1 MRITDLSES
10 KSTKSEANYQNK
22 PHAGQRCVN
31 CTMWREP
38 NKCSAVAGNISPNG
52 WCDWW
57 AAGAYGKHG
66 DSIEE
71 SEILDE
77 GWRENLYK
85 LVTIGALSLSTA
97 AVITSKLQY
106 DKWASTHPQAIQS
119 LDTDKTTPL
128 AHPQTTVNKP
138 VTTDLPKSDLAPT
151 TSPRPQARPSDVDQ
165 DPENKPLD
173 QLRPPPRP
181 TLDTLGP
188 LSKTLHVAAVDA
200 GIHGTELVALMA
212 QAAHETGMFNDLYET
227 GSEDYFDKYE
237 PGTSTGKTLGN
248 VEEGD
253 GYFYRGRGYLHLTG
267 RYNYQKAQDALGYD
281 FINNPDLAADP
292 TIAAEVAIW
301 FWKDRVQP
309 RVKDFNNVRKV
320 TYHINPKF
328 VGLDDRRSKYKE
340 ISKLVKDFHID
351 LDENIFETIH
361 KIGDNKWRLYSKDGE
376 KNLGTFGSLEAAKKH
391 EREVQYFKHADE
403 SVDENFKDGKHPGRK
418 GLAKRSGVNT
428 KASVT
433 DLRKTAKHSTGEKQ
447 RMAHW
452 LANMKSGRQKAAES
466 DDNLAEVTID
476 NKDGWGNVP
485 YNQNVNYMGLR
496 VQMTPRKF
504 LELASELDV
513 PRSVDSIEDHIRKG
527 GSIGAPFLQVV
538 IPPEWFDGDLSKP
551 ARTRGHEGRN
561 RMMAVLKTEG
571 NAPIETHLFFN
582 GGVRNRDLTPEIIKR
597 LNQDITSERET
608 LIKGPWF
615 TLQEN
620 RRLSESR
627 EQPRYTASEWAIIEG
642 GHVLEEQKKDKLF
655 SWMINIDKDI

>member
-31 CTMWREP
+31 CTMWRDP
-38 NKCSAVAGNISPNG
+38 NKCSAVAGNISPDG

-106 DKWASTHPQAIQS
+106 DKWMAAHPQAVQS
-119 LDTDKTTPL
+119 L
-128 AHPQTTVNKP
+128 AHPQSTTNK
-138 VTTDLPKSDLAPT
+138 T
-151 TSPRPQARPSDVDQ
+151 TSAEPTGNAADTLSKIKPKPRPTDQEVDPLSKIRPHARPAQ
-165 DPENKPLD
+165 PEEKPLS
-173 QLRPPPRP
+173 QLRPPTRP
-181 TLDTLGP
+181 NLDTLGP
-188 LSKTLHVAAVDA
+188 LSKTIHEKLIAA
-200 GIHGTELVALMA
+200 GITGNELVAFLA
-212 QAAHETGMFNDLYET
+212 QSAHETRGFTSLTEAGSKEYFNQYDN
-227 GSEDYFDKYE
+227 SK
-237 PGTSTGKTLGN
+237 KLGN
-248 VEEGD
+248 NQTGD
-253 GYFYRGRGYLHLTG
+253 GYKYRGRGFLHLTG
-267 RYNYQKAQDALGYD
+267 RYNYQDAQDALGYNLVND
-281 FINNPDLAADP
+281 PDLLTHPIIAAD
-292 TIAAEVAIW
+292 VAIW
-301 FWKDRVQP
+301 FWRDRVARHNP
-309 RVKDFNNVRKV
+309 DYTNVREV
-320 TYHINPKF
+320 THHINSGYN
-328 VGLDDRRSKYKE
+328 GLPERRAAYKY

-351 LDENIFETIH
+351 T
-361 KIGDNKWRLYSKDGE
+361 GE
-376 KNLGTFGSLEAAKKH
+376 P
-391 EREVQYFKHADE
+391 
-403 SVDENFKDGKHPGRK
+403 VDENFKDGKHPGRK

-433 DLRKTAKHSTGEKQ
+433 SLRNTAKHSTGEKQ

-452 LANMKSGRQKAAES
+452 LANMKSGRRKASES
-466 DDNLAEVTID
+466 NDHLDEVTID

-504 LELASELDV
+504 LELASELEV
-513 PRSVDSIEDHIRKG
+513 PRSVDSIEAHIRKG

-551 ARTRGHEGRN
+551 ARIRGHEGRN
-561 RMMAVLKTEG
+561 RMIAVLKAEG
-571 NAPIETHLFFN
+571 NTPIETHLFFN

-608 LIKGPWF
+608 LNKGPWF
-615 TLQEN
+615 ALQEN
-620 RRLSESR
+620 KRISESR
-627 EQPRYTASEWAIIEG
+627 EQPRYTASEWAIISG
-642 GHVLEEQKKDKLF
+642 GHALEEQKKDKLF

>member
-10 KSTKSEANYQNK
+10 KSTKSEANYQSN

-31 CTMWREP
+31 CTMWRDP
-38 NKCSAVAGNISPNG
+38 NKCSAVAGNISPDG

-85 LVTIGALSLSTA
+85 LVTIGALGLTA
-97 AVITSKLQY
+97 AGAITTKFAY
-106 DKWASTHPQAIQS
+106 DKWAATHPQAMQA
-119 LDTDKTTPL
+119 LDASPPPAKPPTDPVLKTPKVSAPT
-128 AHPQTTVNKP
+128 
-138 VTTDLPKSDLAPT
+138 VTTKSDLAPT
-151 TSPRPQARPSDVDQ
+151 TSVRPQARPDDLG
-165 DPENKPLD
+165 DKPLS
-173 QLRPPPRP
+173 QLKPKPRP
-181 TLDTLGP
+181 SLDTLGP

-200 GIHGTELVALMA
+200 GITGTELVALMA

-227 GSEDYFDKYE
+227 GDEDYFNKYE
-237 PGTSTGKTLGN
+237 PGTASGDTLGN
-248 VEEGD
+248 IEEGD
-253 GYFYRGRGYLHLTG
+253 GYLYRGRGYLHLTG

-292 TIAAEVAIW
+292 SIAAEVAVW
-301 FWKDRVQP
+301 YWQTRVQP
-309 RVKDFNNVRKV
+309 RVKDFDNVKKV
-320 TYHINPKF
+320 TYRINPKF
-328 VGLDDRRSKYKE
+328 VGLEDRREKYKY
-340 ISKLVKDFHID
+340 ISNLVNKFNVDT
-351 LDENIFETIH
+351 DESISETIR

-403 SVDENFKDGKHPGRK
+403 SVDENFKDGKNPGRK

-428 KASVT
+428 KASVSS
-433 DLRKTAKHSTGEKQ
+433 LRKTAKNSSGEKQ

-452 LANMKSGRQKAAES
+452 LANMKSGRRKASES
-466 DDNLAEVTID
+466 DNNIDEVTID
-476 NKDGWGNVP
+476 NANGWGNVP
-485 YNQNVNYMGLR
+485 YNQNVDYMGLR

-504 LELASELDV
+504 LDLASELTV
-513 PRSVDSIEDHIRKG
+513 PRSVDGIEDHIRKG
-527 GSIGAPFLQVV
+527 GSIGAPFLQIV

-551 ARTRGHEGRN
+551 ARIRGHEGRN
-561 RMMAVLKTEG
+561 RMMAILNAEG
-571 NAPIETHLFFN
+571 NTPIETHLFFN
-582 GGVRNRDLTPEIIKR
+582 SGVRNRDLTPELIKR
-597 LNQDITSERET
+597 LNQEISSERET
-608 LIKGPWF
+608 LVKGPWF

-620 RRLSESR
+620 QRVSESKT
-627 EQPRYTASEWAIIEG
+627 QPRYTASEWAVIEG

-655 SWMINIDKDI
+655 GWMINTDKDI